1 MHIPDGYL
9 GPYTYVFFFLVM
21 AGLWSYGGRRLQKSL
36 KARQVPFLAVGA
48 AFSFLVM
55 MFNVPIPAGTTG
67 HAVGAVAIAIILGP
81 WAALLTVSVAL
92 IIQALL
98 FGDGGI
104 TAIGANAF
112 NMAFLM
118 PFIGYLVFVV
128 LNRLQGEKRVFLS
141 AAIAGYIGLNFAALA
156 TAVELGIQPL
166 LHSVAGRPLYC
177 PYPLTITVPAMM
189 IGHLLPFGFV
199 EAIVTGFVVTFMRK
213 EWGEVT

>member
-21 AGLWSYGGRRLQKSL
+21 VALWSYGGGRLQKSL
-36 KARQVPFLAVGA
+36 RARQVPFLAVGA

-67 HAVGAVAIAIILGP
+67 HAVGAVAIAIVLGP

-104 TAIGANAF
+104 TAIGANTF

-118 PFIGYLVFVV
+118 PFLGYIVFKV
-128 LNRLQGEKRVFLS
+128 LNRLQGGKRVFLS

-156 TAVELGIQPL
+156 TAVELGIQPI

-177 PYPLTITVPAMM
+177 PYPLSITVPAMM
-189 IGHLLPFGFV
+189 IEHLFLFGFI
-199 EAIVTGFVVTFMRK
+199 EAVVTGFVVTFMRK

>member
-21 AGLWSYGGRRLQKSL
+21 VGLWSYGGRRLQKSL

-112 NMAFLM
+112 NMAFLI
-118 PFIGYLVFVV
+118 PFIGYTVFRV

-141 AAIAGYIGLNFAALA
+141 AAIAGYIGLNFGALA

-189 IGHLLPFGFV
+189 IEHLFLFGFI
-199 EAIVTGFVVTFMRK
+199 EAVVTGFVVTFMRK

>member
-21 AGLWSYGGRRLQKSL
+21 VALWSYGGRRLQKSL

-67 HAVGAVAIAIILGP
+67 HAVGAVAIAIVLGP

-104 TAIGANAF
+104 TAIGANTF

-118 PFIGYLVFVV
+118 PFLGYIVFKV
-128 LNRLQGEKRVFLS
+128 LNRLQGGKRVFLS

-156 TAVELGIQPL
+156 TAVELGIQPI

-177 PYPLTITVPAMM
+177 PYPLSITVPAMM
-189 IGHLLPFGFV
+189 IEHLFLFGFI
-199 EAIVTGFVVTFMRK
+199 EAVVTGFVVTFMRK

>member
-21 AGLWSYGGRRLQKSL
+21 VALWSYGGRRLQKSL

-55 MFNVPIPAGTTG
+55 MFNVPIPGGTTG
-67 HAVGAVAIAIILGP
+67 HAVGAVAIAIVLGP

-104 TAIGANAF
+104 TAIGANTF

-118 PFIGYLVFVV
+118 PFLGYIVFKV
-128 LNRLQGEKRVFLS
+128 LNRLQGGKRVFLS

-156 TAVELGIQPL
+156 TAVELGIQPI

-177 PYPLTITVPAMM
+177 PYPLSITVPAMM
-189 IGHLLPFGFV
+189 IEHLFLFGFI
-199 EAIVTGFVVTFMRK
+199 EAVVTGFVVTFMRK

>member
-9 GPYTYVFFFLVM
+9 SPYTYIFFFLVM
-21 AGLWSYGGRRLQKSL
+21 VALWSYGGGRLQKSL
-36 KARQVPFLAVGA
+36 RARQVPFLAVGA

-67 HAVGAVAIAIILGP
+67 HAVGAVAIAIVLGP

-104 TAIGANAF
+104 TAIGANTF

-118 PFIGYLVFVV
+118 PFLGYIVFKV
-128 LNRLQGEKRVFLS
+128 LNRLQGGKRVFLS

-156 TAVELGIQPL
+156 TAVELGIQPI

-177 PYPLTITVPAMM
+177 PYPLSITVPAMM
-189 IGHLLPFGFV
+189 IEHLFLFGFI
-199 EAIVTGFVVTFMRK
+199 EAVVTGFVVTFMRK